1 MAARLYRPRAMTAS
15 ARATLVILC
24 LLAPMAGG
32 CASLRLQELGPK
44 ELLAQLPPELAK
56 GKLSEQ
62 AVENLR
68 AEKLDDLWRVSP
80 KKALVELTSRV
91 YSTPENAENLPAL
104 LLTLAEMHHHA
115 ALANQ
120 PGLHLQP
127 AKRQDEQ
134 ALLYAHAAAYAA
146 QCLARLDQDDAPDSA
161 LAPKTVYQN
170 IELAVE
176 IHNHAALELVR
187 LARQRDMLVPGGIT
201 RLKIPGS
208 QSRFADFE
216 VVDEGIPLPLQEIG
230 AITTARELRVVGLD
244 SHHDRPGIG
253 VPLLV
258 EAKRGTHG
266 AESLFF
272 ESLKV
277 PVTGHL
283 VVPEKPSEVAD
294 WTRIEFRLVDPH
306 KVESAMLAGKRM
318 PLAADFTTPL
328 AVSLVESGLETLS
341 EKAFFKGDLA
351 DKKRGLFLL
360 EPYRPGRVP
369 VVLVHGLLSSPVT
382 WARMV
387 NDLRTDPVIREKYQF
402 WTFFYPS
409 SQPII
414 YSAAELRQAL
424 RATRDTLDPSR
435 QDEALDHMVLV
446 GHSMGGLLSRLQTV
460 DSGDKVWR
468 HFGAT
473 DFDKLK
479 LSEHT
484 RKQMRDI
491 FFFDKVPE
499 VRRVVF
505 MGTPHKGSRIGDTT
519 LGRLGATLASP
530 PEGLRKLALEVL
542 RDNPKAFVSE
552 PNRLNSVTGLTVNSP
567 SMKIL
572 EECGL
577 PQVPYHTVAGALEN
591 NSTLISLEHW
601 LRDLPPDAK
610 TDGVV
615 ELSSAVLPGAES
627 ELVYPA
633 EHTRVHQEKP
643 GLAEVRRILLEH
655 LDSMAAR
662 PKAPILTKPVP

>member
-1 MAARLYRPRAMTAS
+1 MAVSVRA
-15 ARATLVILC
+15 ILIGFC
-24 LLAPMAGG
+24 LLAPVAGG
-32 CASLRLQELGPK
+32 CATLRLEELGPK

-56 GKLSEQ
+56 GRLSEQ
-62 AVENLR
+62 A
-68 AEKLDDLWRVSP
+68 AETLHSERLDDLWRVSP
-80 KKALVELTSRV
+80 KKALAELTSRV
-91 YSTPENAENLPAL
+91 SSTPEKSEKLPAQ
-104 LLTLAEMHHHA
+104 LLTLAEMHHQV

-134 ALLYAHAAAYAA
+134 AILYAHAAAYAA

-170 IELAVE
+170 IELAME
-176 IHNHAALELVR
+176 IHNHASLELVR
-187 LARQRDMLVPGGIT
+187 LARQRATLVPGGVT
-201 RLKIPGS
+201 RLKIPGAKS
-208 QSRFADFE
+208 SFAHFE

-230 AITTARELRVVGLD
+230 VITTARELRVVGLD
-244 SHHDRPGIG
+244 SHHDRPGVG

-258 EAKRGTHG
+258 EAKRGAQG

-283 VVPEKPSEVAD
+283 VVPEKPSEVEN
-294 WTRIEFRLVDPH
+294 WTRFEFRLVDPH
-306 KVESAMLAGKRM
+306 KAESAMVAGKRM

-424 RATRDTLDPSR
+424 RATRDTLDPSHE
-435 QDEALDHMVLV
+435 DSALDHMVLV

-484 RKQMRDI
+484 RRQMRDI

-499 VRRVVF
+499 VGRVVF

-542 RDNPKAFVSE
+542 RDNPKAFIIE

-567 SMKIL
+567 SMKII

-615 ELSSAVLPGAES
+615 ELSSAVLQGAES
-627 ELVYPA
+627 ELVFPA

-655 LDSMAAR
+655 LDSAVIQ
-662 PKAPILTKPVP
+662 PKAPILTKPLP